1 MYAQRS
7 PLPESAVLR
16 RPPGRVSLLL
26 EERRVLGRE
35 LLLPDLW
42 QECEIA
48 AHLELAALFCRVD
61 QVLAAAQAL
70 QGSAVAVGTVLG
82 LVDPDAS
89 LSGRLAEARRA
100 VRMGARELALILP
113 SARLRSGDL
122 VSLRRE
128 VSQVCEVTSS
138 AGARLRVVLHTGEL
152 TPAQVAAGC
161 ALSQEAGAGM
171 VAGGSWFASALTSL
185 PELRVM
191 RASVDPGMQVM
202 AVGRVRTL
210 DHVRQL
216 QAEGLDRFVAVN
228 PNRVLDEEAERHG

>member
-1 MYAQRS
+1 
-7 PLPESAVLR
+7 L
-16 RPPGRVSLLL
+16 SLLL

-70 QGSAVAVGTVLG
+70 RDSTVAVGTVLG

-89 LSGRLAEARRA
+89 LSGQLAEARRA
-100 VRMGARELALILP
+100 VRMGAREVALIVP
-113 SARLRSGDL
+113 SARLCSGELD
-122 VSLRRE
+122 SLRRD
-128 VSQVCEVTSS
+128 VSQVCQVTSS

-161 ALSQEAGAGM
+161 TLSQEAGAGM
-171 VAGGSWFASALTSL
+171 VVGGSWFASALASL

-191 RASVDPGMQVM
+191 RASVGPEMQVM

-228 PNRVLDEEAERHG
+228 PSRVLDEEAERHG